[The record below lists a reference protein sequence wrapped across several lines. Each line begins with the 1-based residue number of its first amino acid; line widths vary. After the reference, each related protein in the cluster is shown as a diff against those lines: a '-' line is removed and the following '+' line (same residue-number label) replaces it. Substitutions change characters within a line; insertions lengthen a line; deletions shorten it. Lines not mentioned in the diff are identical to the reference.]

1 MDADLEL
8 EMHQIEEV
16 SEFDQID
23 HEQMVE
29 EDADDIVTTSID
41 AADNSFAI
49 EGNESI
55 ENESENEL
63 SDVETQI
70 QESNNVKGDEET
82 VGKKILNSRL
92 QRDRSK
98 EIDARKSFEH
108 LKGNPPFDAYVK
120 SLVSKQVME
129 EKKKTPTKMTPPRRV
144 IPTGNGGRIT
154 NNNLNSNRMLKSPSD
169 TTLYVPA
176 LHKVPNNSGTENF
189 VEEKSNQI
197 SWTTN
202 QVSIP
207 SNSQLQF
214 TVQQISDFIEGI

>member
-1 MDADLEL
+1 M
-8 EMHQIEEV
+8 
-16 SEFDQID
+16 
-23 HEQMVE
+23 
-29 EDADDIVTTSID
+29 
-41 AADNSFAI
+41 
-49 EGNESI
+49 
-55 ENESENEL
+55 
-63 SDVETQI
+63 
-70 QESNNVKGDEET
+70 
-82 VGKKILNSRL
+82 
-92 QRDRSK
+92 
-98 EIDARKSFEH
+98 
-108 LKGNPPFDAYVK
+108 KGNLPFDAYVK

-144 IPTGNGGRIT
+144 IPTGNVGRIT
-154 NNNLNSNRMLKSPSD
+154 NNSMNSNRMLKSPSD